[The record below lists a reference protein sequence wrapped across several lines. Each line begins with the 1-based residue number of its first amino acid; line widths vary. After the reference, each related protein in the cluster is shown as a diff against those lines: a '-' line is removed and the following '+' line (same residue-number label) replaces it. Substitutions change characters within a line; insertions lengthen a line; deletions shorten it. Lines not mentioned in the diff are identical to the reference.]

1 MSKLSLSNFYHFE
14 CHEFE
19 QKHLTDLMEIC
30 DIKCSKLGMFSFD
43 MSLTYCDNSTKVNK
57 WSHFDNYSLICSINV
72 FYFKHSSAVSISG
85 GWENN
90 KIGASRGA

>member
-43 MSLTYCDNSTKVNK
+43 MSLTYCDNST
-57 WSHFDNYSLICSINV
+57 
-72 FYFKHSSAVSISG
+72 
-85 GWENN
+85 
-90 KIGASRGA
+90 